1 MMISG
6 ILVKQCF
13 KAIRIYVCTDTD
25 TDMMSFYSILILS
38 RQYDKI
44 VTKSIVQVRIVS
56 ALDESFRLVE
66 IRLQKISY

>member
-13 KAIRIYVCTDTD
+13 KAIRIYVCTDTK
-25 TDMMSFYSILILS
+25 TDMMSFYSILILL

-44 VTKSIVQVRIVS
+44 VTKSIVQVTIVVHLMS
-56 ALDESFRLVE
+56 LFD
-66 IRLQKISY
+66 

>member
-1 MMISG
+1 MIFG

-25 TDMMSFYSILILS
+25 TDTDMMSFYSILILL

-44 VTKSIVQVRIVS
+44 VTKSIVQVRIVVHLMS
-56 ALDESFRLVE
+56 LFD
-66 IRLQKISY
+66 